1 MTTKKTAATA
11 TPAATK
17 ETKTETSRRALLFA
31 GITGYA
37 LGGISDYKFRGTVD
51 ECREY
56 FDAHVTDFRGEQPNG
71 PSTWGQIVDADTL
84 EQIDTALV
92 STHPWQAKAWD
103 GDPQ

>member
-1 MTTKKTAATA
+1 MTTKKTAE
-11 TPAATK
+11 PAPK
-17 ETKTETSRRALLFA
+17 EPKVVPHVNKRDAILFA

-56 FDAHVTDFRGEQPNG
+56 FDAHVADFRGEQPNG